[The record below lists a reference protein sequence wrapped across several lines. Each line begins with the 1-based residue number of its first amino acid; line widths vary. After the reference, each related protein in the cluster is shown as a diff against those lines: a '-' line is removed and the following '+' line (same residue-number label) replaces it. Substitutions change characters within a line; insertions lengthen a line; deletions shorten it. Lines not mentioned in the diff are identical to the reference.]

1 MSTAT
6 SDQHCS
12 DRRISVARWEPPA
25 DAELLGELLSKLR
38 SWQPLD
44 GEAVLDDIAA
54 ALDDM
59 TPDEAEIAE
68 LVQRLCGHLARLTAI
83 AVAAKADQRDAP
95 TAALVQRGRVLR
107 SVDVAGDR
115 AVATHHLRRI
125 GWVTNELM
133 EALVAAKCLKE
144 AA

>member
-1 MSTAT
+1 M
-6 SDQHCS
+6 
-12 DRRISVARWEPPA
+12 
-25 DAELLGELLSKLR
+25 LSKLR